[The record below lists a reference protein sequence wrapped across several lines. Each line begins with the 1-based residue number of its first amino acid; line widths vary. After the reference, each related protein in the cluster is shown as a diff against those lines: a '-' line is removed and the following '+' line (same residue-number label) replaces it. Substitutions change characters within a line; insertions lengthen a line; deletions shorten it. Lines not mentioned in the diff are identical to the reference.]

1 MTTDAR
7 DPRLALDSPGSGD
20 SHDAARLEEAPAGR
34 HGGPSRRRHP
44 KDYLRVIYR
53 RRRLMVSVFL
63 LVMITTVVYAHTRV
77 PMFEA
82 RAKLLIESSEP
93 QYVGFGEVL
102 DQARGRED
110 YRQTQFDL
118 LRSRSLAKR
127 TLEVS
132 SLWDEFGGIAP
143 APDAVRSAEPQ
154 AVGTFARLRA
164 LVSPVSRVLR
174 GSAAVDSPSATST
187 PEAAETL
194 AQARAINGFLG
205 GLAVV
210 PYRNSR
216 VVDLAYRSAD
226 PELATRAVNA
236 HARSFIEQNMEF
248 KFQASKEASDWLAA
262 RLADQRK
269 EVEAAEAA
277 LQGYREQ
284 NDAVAADSRE
294 NIVIQRLA
302 DMSSAVTQAKTQRL
316 EKEARYNQ
324 LRAAEKNPAALETY
338 PAILGNPLIQNLQAE
353 LAQLQKK
360 RVEQSRDYLDTHP
373 DSIALQK
380 QIAAAETRMR
390 LEIDKVVQAVRNDYS
405 AAVAQERSLTQA
417 QAEQKQEAL
426 AMGRTAIEYGV
437 LSREV
442 ESTRSVYQTL
452 LQRAQETGVSG
463 EQRTSNVRVVD
474 VAERPRV
481 PYYPRTGDAVKRGA
495 MWGLTLALLVG
506 FFFEYFDNRIRTL
519 DEIQTHLRLPAL
531 GMLPMVRDK
540 PDAAKLLAERESPRF
555 TESLRALRTNVIFS
569 TAESASRSLVVT
581 STGPNEGKTAVSSH
595 LAAALAE
602 TGLRVLVV
610 DGDMR
615 KPRLHEA
622 LGIAQEPGLSNLI
635 VGSSKASQVVVKT
648 SVAGLWALPAG
659 RIPPNPAE
667 LLGSPRFRDF
677 LLSLRDHFE
686 WVIIDTPPV
695 MAVTDAS
702 VIAHRASGVIFV
714 VGSDMVSRDHAAIAL
729 EQLERA
735 NGKLLGAV
743 LNRVDADR
751 NAYYYSP
758 YYKRAYAEYY
768 QSTKAGGAAL

>member
-1 MTTDAR
+1 MTTDPR
-7 DPRLALDSPGSGD
+7 DPRPALDFPSPGD
-20 SHDAARLEEAPAGR
+20 PYDAGRLEETLSGR
-34 HGGPSRRRHP
+34 GGGPSRRRHP
-44 KDYLRVIYR
+44 KDYLRIIYR
-53 RRRLMVSVFL
+53 RRRLMASVFL
-63 LVMITTVVYAHTRV
+63 LVLITTVVYSYTRV

-93 QYVGFGEVL
+93 QYVGFDQVV
-102 DQARGRED
+102 DQARGRDD

-118 LRSRSLAKR
+118 LRSRSLARR

-132 SLWDEFGGIAP
+132 NLWDEFGAGAST
-143 APDAVRSAEPQ
+143 PDVVGDAAAGPPRP
-154 AVGTFARLRA
+154 VGTFARLQA
-164 LVSPVSRVLR
+164 MVSPVTRIIR
-174 GSAAVDSPSATST
+174 GSPVVDSASSSAPEPS
-187 PEAAETL
+187 ET
-194 AQARAINGFLG
+194 AVQAGAINGFLG
-205 GLAVV
+205 GLVVV

-216 VVDLAYRSAD
+216 VVDLAYRSTD
-226 PELATRAVNA
+226 PDLATRAVNA
-236 HARSFIEQNMEF
+236 HARSYIEQNMEF

-269 EVEAAEAA
+269 EVEAAESA
-277 LQGYREQ
+277 LQQYREQ
-284 NDAVAADSRE
+284 HDAVAADSRE
-294 NIVIQRLA
+294 NIVIQKLA

-316 EKEARYNQ
+316 ERESRYNQ
-324 LRAAEKNPAALETY
+324 LRAAEKDPAALETY
-338 PAILGNPLIQNLQAE
+338 PAVLGNPLIQTLQAE
-353 LAQLQKK
+353 LAQLQRK
-360 RVEQSRDYLDTHP
+360 RLDMSKDYLDTHP
-373 DSIALQK
+373 DMVALMR
-380 QIAAAETRMR
+380 QIGAARTRVQV
-390 LEIDKVVQAVRNDYS
+390 EIDKVVEAVKNDYQ
-405 AAVAQERSLTQA
+405 AAVAQERALMRA

-474 VAERPRV
+474 FAERPRS
-481 PYYPRTGDAVKRGA
+481 PYYPQTRSSVTRGA
-495 MWGLTLALLVG
+495 MWGLVLALLIG
-506 FFFEYFDNRIRTL
+506 FFFEYFDNRVRTL
-519 DEIQTHLRLPAL
+519 DEIKAHLKIPGL

-555 TESLRALRTNVIFS
+555 LESLRALRTNVIFS
-569 TAESASRSLVVT
+569 TAESTSRSLVVT
-581 STGPNEGKTAVSSH
+581 STGPSEGKTAVSSH

-602 TGLRVLVV
+602 TGLRVLVI

-615 KPRLHEA
+615 KPRLHAA

-635 VGSSKASQVVVKT
+635 VGSSKASEVVVKT
-648 SVAGLWALPAG
+648 SVPGLWAIAAG
-659 RIPPNPAE
+659 RVPPNPSE

-677 LLSLRDHFE
+677 LLSLRDHFD
-686 WVIIDTPPV
+686 WVVIDTPPV

-714 VGSDMVSRDHAAIAL
+714 VGADMVSRDHAIIAI

-743 LNRVDADR
+743 LNRVDADK

-758 YYKRAYAEYY
+758 YYRKAYTEYY
-768 QSTKAGGAAL
+768 QQRRDSL